1 MPFENRMSN
10 SAAAVC
16 ARREALDETW
26 TLRRR
31 IGAPGS
37 SLKMRAVAG
46 LAFAA
51 RWIYPLLHSPLIEQL
66 GQSDA
71 DEGPPAYGG
80 R

>member
-26 TLRRR
+26 TSRRPSSPPR
-31 IGAPGS
+31 S
-37 SLKMRAVAG
+37 SLKVRAVAG
-46 LAFAA
+46 FAFAV
-51 RWIYPLLHSPLIEQL
+51 RWIYPLLHSPLIEN
-66 GQSDA
+66 DA
-71 DEGPPAYGG
+71 DEGPAPYGG